1 MGRSRCSSTMAG
13 GGNEGQQEKT
23 KRFPNRQE
31 ARINT
36 TPDLDKRRRAKLS
49 VIFFFWDGLLLPVHP
64 FRLLG
69 KYDPAVRHFF
79 KCLLALH
86 SAWLRPP
93 SAGRCQLV
101 KTYRANTRRRI

>member
-1 MGRSRCSSTMAG
+1 MGRSRCSSTMAC

-36 TPDLDKRRRAKLS
+36 TPNLDKRRRAKLS

-79 KCLLALH
+79 NPH
-86 SAWLRPP
+86 SPDNVLSFGMTCAI
-93 SAGRCQLV
+93 Q
-101 KTYRANTRRRI
+101 I